1 MSKPDHTL
9 TLGAQSATI
18 VVLTPGEE
26 VAKRIE
32 SHLRN
37 AGRPVRCAWVTDL
50 EDLEDALRS
59 SPDLVLCQAGQPR
72 AEVKEVLALCTRLM
86 PDLPVLMLATKTF
99 GMADTVAAIRL
110 GVRGL
115 VFPGDSLQLE
125 HLEMICMRELQT
137 HHHIR
142 ELRTMRAKL
151 ADYEQRHEKLM
162 GAMGDA
168 VVRVQE
174 GIVTSANTAFAQLIG
189 QKSTA
194 AFVGNPLLD
203 LIASENQA
211 QIKQFLKFFTQGK
224 AKPEQKL
231 PLVLARE
238 GGDPVKVTATVAI
251 SQEDGAPLLELL
263 IAVPKPAAAPPPP
276 PPPKE
281 KTAVVPQAPPPPPE
295 PAAPSSDRLGL
306 FKVLE
311 QAITANVQ
319 MHRALVLVMVD
330 NFGAIEQRFGYHE
343 SELALEQLMDLIRR
357 RMGPKEHVYR
367 FSTALMALV
376 TSRPSPGEF
385 QALAEALRQD
395 VTAHLFKTDN
405 YEAHLAATVVC
416 YPLSRTDKATTVVD
430 TAVRETRQLS
440 RDGGNRV
447 AVLGAAAEQ
456 AQVQAAEQ
464 RKAES
469 IRKALAENRLK
480 LAYQSIAS
488 LEGGDTHHFDVL
500 ARMLDE
506 AGQEVPAK
514 EFIPAAEK
522 HGLIVAID
530 RWVIS
535 KALTVLAKRAGAAD
549 TSSLFVRLFRAPVRA
564 DHQGGRRPLQV
575 ARRAAQAAPA
585 QEGRA
590 RDDDP
595 GIDRGE
601 PRRQDQGLRP
611 GHALA
616 RRRHRDGPLRLDRGR
631 RQDARAPRAG
641 LRALRLHLHQ
651 GLRRPEAAGA
661 LRRAHGHRQ
670 EEEHRDDRRPGRGRQ
685 RDGAPVAA
693 RREVHP
699 GLPRAGAGSGAA
711 RHRRA
716 LMRERFSRDPKK
728 TGAEAPVLRCGY
740 RLNEPAPAAAPRCA
754 ARSAGASRTGCGSCR

>member
-1 MSKPDHTL
+1 MTKPDHTV
-9 TLGAQSATI
+9 TLSAQSATL
-18 VVLTPGEE
+18 VVLSPGEE

-50 EDLEDALRS
+50 EDLEDAIRRG

-72 AEVKEVLALCTRLM
+72 AELKEVLALCTRLM

-99 GMADTVAAIRL
+99 GMADTVAAIRV

-168 VVRVQE
+168 VVRIQE

-189 QKSTA
+189 QKSPE

-203 LIASENQA
+203 LIAPENQA

-231 PLVLARE
+231 PLVLARAE
-238 GGDPVKVTATVAI
+238 GGPVKVTATVAI
-251 SQEDGAPLLELL
+251 GQEDGAPLLELL

-276 PPPKE
+276 PPAE
-281 KTAVVPQAPPPPPE
+281 KTAVVPQAPPPEPP
-295 PAAPSSDRLGL
+295 PPPPPGSDRLGL
-306 FKVLE
+306 FTVLE

-343 SELALEQLMDLIRR
+343 AELALTQLMDLIRR

-376 TSRPSPGEF
+376 ISRPSAGEF
-385 QALAEALRQD
+385 QALAETLRQD
-395 VTAHLFKTDN
+395 VAAHLFKTEN

-416 YPLSRTDKATTVVD
+416 YPLSRTDKATTIVD

-447 AVLGAAAEQ
+447 AVLGAAAEK
-456 AQVQAAEQ
+456 AQEQAAEQ
-464 RKAES
+464 RKAEQ

-488 LEGGDTHHFDVL
+488 LEGGETHHFDVL

-530 RWVIS
+530 RWVLS
-535 KALTVLAKRAGAAD
+535 KALTVLAKRAGATD
-549 TSSLFVRLFRAPVRA
+549 TSSLFVRLSEQTIKEGDALYKWLA
-564 DHQGGRRPLQV
+564 DMLKQRPLKKGELVLTIQESIV
-575 ARRAAQAAPA
+575 ENHVGKTKAFAQAMRSLGADIAMDRYGSTASADKLLDHLTPGFVRFDYTFTKDFA
-585 QEGRA
+585 DQKLQA
-590 RDDDP
+590 RFAELMDIAKKKDIGTIVGQVEDANAMARLWQL
-595 GIDRGE
+595 GVRYI
-601 PRRQDQGLRP
+601 QGF
-611 GHALA
+611 HVQA
-616 RRRHRDGPLRLDRGR
+616 
-631 RQDARAPRAG
+631 
-641 LRALRLHLHQ
+641 
-651 GLRRPEAAGA
+651 PEA
-661 LRRAHGHRQ
+661 
-670 EEEHRDDRRPGRGRQ
+670 
-685 RDGAPVAA
+685 
-693 RREVHP
+693 
-699 GLPRAGAGSGAA
+699 
-711 RHRRA
+711 
-716 LMRERFSRDPKK
+716 
-728 TGAEAPVLRCGY
+728 VLLATDVR
-740 RLNEPAPAAAPRCA
+740 
-754 ARSAGASRTGCGSCR
+754 

>member
-1 MSKPDHTL
+1 MNKQDHTL
-9 TLGAQSATI
+9 TLGAQSATL
-18 VVLTPGEE
+18 VVLSPGEE

-50 EDLEDALRS
+50 EDLEDAIRRGT
-59 SPDLVLCQAGQPR
+59 PDLVLCQGGQPR
-72 AEVKEVLALCTRLM
+72 AELKDVLALCTRLM

-99 GMADTVAAIRL
+99 GMADTVAAIKL
-110 GVRGL
+110 GARGL

-168 VVRVQE
+168 VVRIQE

-189 QKSTA
+189 QKSTE
-194 AFVGNPLLD
+194 AFVGSPLLD
-203 LIASENQA
+203 LIASENQP

-231 PLVLARE
+231 PLVLARPE
-238 GGDPVKVTATVAI
+238 GEPLKVTATVAI
-251 SQEDGAPLLELL
+251 GQEDGAPLLELL
-263 IAVPKPAAAPPPP
+263 IVPPKAPVAAAPAPAPAPKAAAPAPEPPPP
-276 PPPKE
+276 PPP
-281 KTAVVPQAPPPPPE
+281 PG
-295 PAAPSSDRLGL
+295 SDRLGL
-306 FKVLE
+306 FSVLE

-343 SELALEQLMDLIRR
+343 SELALTQLMDLIRR

-376 TSRPSPGEF
+376 ISRPSAMEF
-385 QALAEALRQD
+385 QALAETLRQD
-395 VTAHLFKTDN
+395 VAAHLFKTDN

-416 YPLSRTDKATTVVD
+416 YPLSRTDKATAVVD
-430 TAVRETRQLS
+430 NAVRETRQLS

-456 AQVQAAEQ
+456 EQAAAAEQ
-464 RKAES
+464 RKAEQ
-469 IRKALAENRLK
+469 IRKALQENRLK

-488 LEGGDTHHFDVL
+488 LEGGETHHFDVL

-549 TSSLFVRLFRAPVRA
+549 TSMLFVRLSEQSIKEGDALYKWLA
-564 DHQGGRRPLQV
+564 ELLKQRPLKKGELVLTVQESIV
-575 ARRAAQAAPA
+575 ENHVGKAKAMAQALRSLGADVAMDRFGSTASSEKLMESLGPGFVRFDYTFTKDFGD
-585 QEGRA
+585 QKLQA
-590 RDDDP
+590 RFADLMEAAKKKSIATIVGQVEDANAMARLWQL
-595 GIDRGE
+595 GVNYI
-601 PRRQDQGLRP
+601 QGF
-611 GHALA
+611 HVQA
-616 RRRHRDGPLRLDRGR
+616 
-631 RQDARAPRAG
+631 
-641 LRALRLHLHQ
+641 
-651 GLRRPEAAGA
+651 PEA
-661 LRRAHGHRQ
+661 
-670 EEEHRDDRRPGRGRQ
+670 
-685 RDGAPVAA
+685 
-693 RREVHP
+693 
-699 GLPRAGAGSGAA
+699 
-711 RHRRA
+711 
-716 LMRERFSRDPKK
+716 
-728 TGAEAPVLRCGY
+728 VLLATDVR
-740 RLNEPAPAAAPRCA
+740 
-754 ARSAGASRTGCGSCR
+754 

>member
-1 MSKPDHTL
+1 MNKPDHTI
-9 TLGAQSATI
+9 TLGAASATL
-18 VVLTPGEE
+18 VVLSPGEE

-50 EDLEDALRS
+50 EDLEDAIRRG
-59 SPDLVLCQAGQPR
+59 SPDLVLCQAGQAR
-72 AEVKEVLALCTRLM
+72 AEIKEVLELCTRLM
-86 PDLPVLMLATKTF
+86 PDLPVLMLANKTF
-99 GMADTVAAIRL
+99 GMADTVAAIRM

-168 VVRVQE
+168 VVRIQE
-174 GIVTSANTAFAQLIG
+174 GIVTSANAAFAQLIG

-203 LIASENQA
+203 LIAPENQA

-224 AKPEQKL
+224 ARPEQKL
-231 PLVLARE
+231 PLVLARA
-238 GGDPVKVTATVAI
+238 GGEPIKVTATVAI

-263 IAVPKPAAAPPPP
+263 VAPPKPAAAAAAAPAPVAKPVAAPAPAPAPAPEPPAPSPPPG
-276 PPPKE
+276 
-281 KTAVVPQAPPPPPE
+281 
-295 PAAPSSDRLGL
+295 SDRLGL
-306 FKVLE
+306 FTVLE

-343 SELALEQLMDLIRR
+343 SELALTQLMDLIRR
-357 RMGPKEHVYR
+357 RMGPREHVYR

-376 TSRPSPGEF
+376 ISRPSPGDF
-385 QALAEALRQD
+385 QALAETLRQD
-395 VTAHLFKTDN
+395 VAAHLFKTEN

-416 YPLSRTDKATTVVD
+416 YPLSRTDKATAVVD

-464 RKAES
+464 RKAEA

-530 RWVIS
+530 RWVLS
-535 KALTVLAKRAGAAD
+535 KALTVLAKRAGATD
-549 TSSLFVRLFRAPVRA
+549 TSSLFVRLSEQTIKEGDALYKWLA
-564 DHQGGRRPLQV
+564 DLLKQRPLKKGELVLTIQESIV
-575 ARRAAQAAPA
+575 ENHVGKTKAFAQAMRSLGADIAMDRYGSTAASDKLLDTLAPGFVRFDYTFTKDFA
-585 QEGRA
+585 DQKLQA
-590 RDDDP
+590 RFAELMEVAKKKEVGTIVGQVEDANAMARLWQL
-595 GIDRGE
+595 GVKYI
-601 PRRQDQGLRP
+601 QGF
-611 GHALA
+611 HVQA
-616 RRRHRDGPLRLDRGR
+616 
-631 RQDARAPRAG
+631 
-641 LRALRLHLHQ
+641 
-651 GLRRPEAAGA
+651 PEA
-661 LRRAHGHRQ
+661 
-670 EEEHRDDRRPGRGRQ
+670 
-685 RDGAPVAA
+685 
-693 RREVHP
+693 
-699 GLPRAGAGSGAA
+699 
-711 RHRRA
+711 
-716 LMRERFSRDPKK
+716 
-728 TGAEAPVLRCGY
+728 VLLATDVR
-740 RLNEPAPAAAPRCA
+740 
-754 ARSAGASRTGCGSCR
+754 

>member
-1 MSKPDHTL
+1 MTKPDHTV
-9 TLGAQSATI
+9 TVSVQSATI
-18 VVLTPGEE
+18 VVLSPGEE

-50 EDLEDALRS
+50 EDLEDAIRS

-72 AEVKEVLALCTRLM
+72 AEVKDVLALCTRLM

-174 GIVTSANTAFAQLIG
+174 GIVTSANAAFAQLIG
-189 QKSTA
+189 QKTPDPLI
-194 AFVGNPLLD
+194 GNPLLD
-203 LIASENQA
+203 LIAAENQA
-211 QIKQFLKFFTQGK
+211 QIKQFLKVFTQGK

-238 GGDPVKVTATVAI
+238 GGDPVKVTATVTI
-251 SQEDGAPLLELL
+251 GQEDGAPVLELL
-263 IAVPKPAAAPPPP
+263 IAVPKPAAAPPPPP

-295 PAAPSSDRLGL
+295 APPPSSDRLGL
-306 FKVLE
+306 FKVLD
-311 QAITANVQ
+311 QAITANVE

-376 TSRPSPGEF
+376 ISRPSTGEF

-395 VTAHLFKTDN
+395 VAAHLFKTEN

-549 TSSLFVRLFRAPVRA
+549 TSSLFVRLSEQTIKEGDALYKWLA
-564 DHQGGRRPLQV
+564 ELLKQRPLKKGELVMTIQESIV
-575 ARRAAQAAPA
+575 ENHVGKTKAFAQAMRSLGADIAMDRYGSTASADKMLEHLAPGFVRFDYTFTKDFA
-585 QEGRA
+585 DQKLQA
-590 RDDDP
+590 RFAELMDIAKRKNVGTIVGQVEDANAMARLWQL
-595 GIDRGE
+595 GVKYI
-601 PRRQDQGLRP
+601 QGF
-611 GHALA
+611 HVQA
-616 RRRHRDGPLRLDRGR
+616 
-631 RQDARAPRAG
+631 
-641 LRALRLHLHQ
+641 
-651 GLRRPEAAGA
+651 PEA
-661 LRRAHGHRQ
+661 
-670 EEEHRDDRRPGRGRQ
+670 
-685 RDGAPVAA
+685 
-693 RREVHP
+693 
-699 GLPRAGAGSGAA
+699 
-711 RHRRA
+711 
-716 LMRERFSRDPKK
+716 
-728 TGAEAPVLRCGY
+728 VLLATDVR
-740 RLNEPAPAAAPRCA
+740 
-754 ARSAGASRTGCGSCR
+754 

>member
-1 MSKPDHTL
+1 MAKPAHTV
-9 TLGAQSATI
+9 TIAASSATL
-18 VVLTPGEE
+18 VVLSPGEE

-50 EDLEDALRS
+50 EDLEDAIRRG
-59 SPDLVLCQAGQPR
+59 SPDLVLCQPGQAR
-72 AEVKEVLALCTRLM
+72 AEIKDVIALCTRLM
-86 PDLPVLMLATKTF
+86 PDLPVLMLGTKTF
-99 GMADTVAAIRL
+99 GMADTVAAIRM

-174 GIVTSANTAFAQLIG
+174 GIVTSANAAFAQLIG
-189 QKSTA
+189 QKSPDA
-194 AFVGNPLLD
+194 LIGNPLLD
-203 LIASENQA
+203 LIATENQP

-224 AKPEQKL
+224 ARPEQKL
-231 PLVLARE
+231 PLVLARAD
-238 GGDPVKVTATVAI
+238 GVPVKVTATVAI
-251 SQEDGAPLLELL
+251 GQEDGAPLLELL
-263 IAVPKPAAAPPPP
+263 IAPPKAAAAPTPAPVP
-276 PPPKE
+276 E
-281 KTAVVPQAPPPPPE
+281 KAPEVKKPEPE
-295 PAAPSSDRLGL
+295 PAAPPSSGSDRLGL
-306 FKVLE
+306 FQVLE

-319 MHRALVLVMVD
+319 MHRALVLVMAD

-343 SELALEQLMDLIRR
+343 SELALTQLMDLIRR

-376 TSRPSPGEF
+376 ISRPNAGEF
-385 QALAEALRQD
+385 QALAETLRQD
-395 VTAHLFKTDN
+395 VAAHLFKTEN

-447 AVLGAAAEQ
+447 AVLGAAAEKEQ
-456 AQVQAAEQ
+456 AQAAEQ
-464 RKAES
+464 RKAEQ
-469 IRKALAENRLK
+469 IRKALQENRLK

-514 EFIPAAEK
+514 EFIPSAEK

-549 TSSLFVRLFRAPVRA
+549 TSSLFVRLSEQTIREGDALYKWLA
-564 DHQGGRRPLQV
+564 ELLKQRPLRKGELVLTIQESIV
-575 ARRAAQAAPA
+575 ENHVGKTKAFAQAMRSLGADIAMDRYGSTAGSDKMLDHLAPGFVRFDYTFTKDFA
-585 QEGRA
+585 DQKLQA
-590 RDDDP
+590 RFADLMDIAKKK
-595 GIDRGE
+595 GIGTIVGQVEDANAMARLWQLGVKYI
-601 PRRQDQGLRP
+601 QGF
-611 GHALA
+611 HVQA
-616 RRRHRDGPLRLDRGR
+616 
-631 RQDARAPRAG
+631 
-641 LRALRLHLHQ
+641 
-651 GLRRPEAAGA
+651 PEA
-661 LRRAHGHRQ
+661 
-670 EEEHRDDRRPGRGRQ
+670 
-685 RDGAPVAA
+685 
-693 RREVHP
+693 
-699 GLPRAGAGSGAA
+699 
-711 RHRRA
+711 
-716 LMRERFSRDPKK
+716 
-728 TGAEAPVLRCGY
+728 VLLATDVR
-740 RLNEPAPAAAPRCA
+740 
-754 ARSAGASRTGCGSCR
+754 